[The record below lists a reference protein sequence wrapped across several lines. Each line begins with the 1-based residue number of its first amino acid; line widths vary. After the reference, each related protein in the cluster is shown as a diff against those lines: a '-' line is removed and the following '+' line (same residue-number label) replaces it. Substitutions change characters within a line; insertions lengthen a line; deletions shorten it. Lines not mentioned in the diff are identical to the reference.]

1 MSTQTPPAP
10 WPSGPAGPAGPPPV
24 TFPRHR
30 IKVPTVLQMEET
42 ECGAASLGMVLAHFG
57 RVVPLEELRDACG
70 VSRDGSNAS
79 AMLKAARGYG
89 MQAKGY
95 RRPFSKLAE
104 GDLLPQILFWRFSHW
119 VVLEGY
125 GKDCLY
131 INDPAEGRR
140 AIAVTE
146 AERLYSGVALHA
158 EPGPDFTTG
167 GRRTSWLGDL
177 WARMRP
183 GRLGFVLA
191 AIAGLF
197 LVVPGV
203 MLPMFTTV
211 FVNDILNSPTGTNAA
226 ALVTAVLI
234 VSLLIG
240 VLTLTQQ
247 WFLARLQTRLVV
259 SGSFRLVD
267 HLLRL
272 PVQYFTQRFPGV
284 IVSRLDQVDSITQ
297 LLAGPLITAG
307 VATVGL
313 VVYAAVM
320 VAYSPL
326 LAGLAIIASLLNIAA
341 LWYVSRRR
349 DAANQLQ
356 LRESSRLTGLGMS
369 MVSTIEAVKT
379 SGAEDSAFE
388 RWAGFQ
394 ARYLLASQDMG
405 RLTNGLSV
413 VPTTLSSLTSVLV
426 LAIGGVGV
434 MSGSLSLGILVG
446 FQALMASF
454 LSPIGQLVSL
464 AQQSQTAQGQLMQVN
479 DVFSSGVDEQFTRPA
494 APGPDGTA
502 AGSDGTTG
510 PDGTAAAG
518 DDPDSACAVTAR
530 LNGALEL
537 RDVEFGYTRV
547 GKPLICGFNL
557 TVAPGSRVALVGAS
571 GSGKST
577 IVKLILGLYEP
588 WGGDILFDG
597 RPRQAWDRALITTS
611 VSFVD
616 QRIML
621 FEGTIRDNLTLWDS
635 SVAQDDLIAAAR
647 DACIHDDIAART
659 GGYESAIQG
668 GGRNFSGGQR
678 QRLEIARSLV
688 LDPSILV
695 LDEATSA
702 LDTETEQKIDRNLR
716 RRGATCII
724 VAHRLSTIRDCDEI
738 LVLDAGRI
746 VQRGTHDELIAQ
758 GGRYAHLVEAE

>member
-1 MSTQTPPAP
+1 MTTQSPPVP
-10 WPSGPAGPAGPPPV
+10 WPAGPLGAGEDRPV

-57 RVVPLEELRDACG
+57 RVVPLEELREACG

-95 RRPFSKLAE
+95 RRPFGKLAE
-104 GDLLPQILFWRFSHW
+104 GDLLPQILFWRNAHW

-125 GKDCLY
+125 GKDSVH

-140 AIAVTE
+140 AVPVAE
-146 AERLYSGVALHA
+146 AQRLYSGIALHA
-158 EPGPDFTTG
+158 EPGPDFSKG
-167 GRRTSWLGDL
+167 GRRKSWLGDL

-183 GRLGFVLA
+183 GRLGFILA

-211 FVNDILNSPTGTNAA
+211 FVNDILNSPSGTNAA
-226 ALVTAVLI
+226 ALVTAVFV

-240 VLTLTQQ
+240 VLTLVQQ
-247 WFLARLQTRLVV
+247 WFLARLQTRLTV

-267 HLLRL
+267 HLLHL

-297 LLAGPLITAG
+297 LLAGPLVTAG

-313 VVYAAVM
+313 VIYAAVM
-320 VAYSPL
+320 IAYSPL
-326 LAGLAIIASLLNIAA
+326 LAGLAVIASLLNIAA

-413 VPTTLSSLTSVLV
+413 VPTTLSSFTTVLV
-426 LAIGGVGV
+426 LAIGGVAV

-464 AQQSQTAQGQLMQVN
+464 AQQAQTAQGQLMQVN
-479 DVFSSGVDEQFTRPA
+479 DVFNTGADEQFTPEAERA
-494 APGPDGTA
+494 STA
-502 AGSDGTTG
+502 QGAGSASTTDTVASS
-510 PDGTAAAG
+510 P
-518 DDPDSACAVTAR
+518 SACLPTAR
-530 LNGALEL
+530 LGGALEL

-547 GKPLICGFNL
+547 GKPLISGFNL
-557 TVAPGSRVALVGAS
+557 SVAPGSRVALVGAS

-577 IVKLILGLYEP
+577 LVKLMLGLYEP
-588 WGGDILFDG
+588 WQGEILFDG
-597 RPRQAWDRALITTS
+597 RPRRAWDRALITTS

-621 FEGTIRDNLTLWDS
+621 FEGTVRDNLTLWDT
-635 SVAQDDLIAAAR
+635 SVVQDDLITAAR
-647 DACIHDDIAART
+647 DACIHDDIVTRT

-678 QRLEIARSLV
+678 QRLEIARALV
-688 LDPSILV
+688 LDPSILI

-702 LDTETEQKIDRNLR
+702 LDTETEQRIDRNLR
-716 RRGATCII
+716 RRGATCVI

-738 LVLDAGRI
+738 IVLDAGQI
-746 VQRGTHDELIAQ
+746 VQRGTHDELVAR
-758 GGRYAHLVEAE
+758 GGRYAELVEAE

>member
-1 MSTQTPPAP
+1 
-10 WPSGPAGPAGPPPV
+10 
-24 TFPRHR
+24 
-30 IKVPTVLQMEET
+30 
-42 ECGAASLGMVLAHFG
+42 
-57 RVVPLEELRDACG
+57 
-70 VSRDGSNAS
+70 
-79 AMLKAARGYG
+79 
-89 MQAKGY
+89 
-95 RRPFSKLAE
+95 
-104 GDLLPQILFWRFSHW
+104 
-119 VVLEGY
+119 
-125 GKDCLY
+125 
-131 INDPAEGRR
+131 
-140 AIAVTE
+140 
-146 AERLYSGVALHA
+146 
-158 EPGPDFTTG
+158 
-167 GRRTSWLGDL
+167 
-177 WARMRP
+177 
-183 GRLGFVLA
+183 
-191 AIAGLF
+191 
-197 LVVPGV
+197 
-203 MLPMFTTV
+203 
-211 FVNDILNSPTGTNAA
+211 
-226 ALVTAVLI
+226 

-240 VLTLTQQ
+240 VLTLVQQ
-247 WFLARLQTRLVV
+247 WFLARLQTRLTV

-267 HLLRL
+267 HLLHL

-297 LLAGPLITAG
+297 LLAGPLVTAG

-313 VVYAAVM
+313 VIYAAVM
-320 VAYSPL
+320 IAYSPL
-326 LAGLAIIASLLNIAA
+326 LAGLAVIASLLNIAA

-413 VPTTLSSLTSVLV
+413 VPTTLSSFTTVLV
-426 LAIGGVGV
+426 LAIGGVAV

-464 AQQSQTAQGQLMQVN
+464 AQQAQTAQGQLMQVN
-479 DVFSSGVDEQFTRPA
+479 DVFNTGADEQFTPEAERA
-494 APGPDGTA
+494 STA
-502 AGSDGTTG
+502 QGAGSASTTDTVASS
-510 PDGTAAAG
+510 P
-518 DDPDSACAVTAR
+518 SACLPTAR
-530 LNGALEL
+530 LGGALEL

-547 GKPLICGFNL
+547 GKPLISGFNL
-557 TVAPGSRVALVGAS
+557 SVAPGSRVALVGAS

-577 IVKLILGLYEP
+577 LVKLMLGLYEP
-588 WGGDILFDG
+588 WQGEILFDG
-597 RPRQAWDRALITTS
+597 RPRRAWDRALITTS

-621 FEGTIRDNLTLWDS
+621 FEGTVRDNLTLWDT
-635 SVAQDDLIAAAR
+635 SVVQDDLITAAR
-647 DACIHDDIAART
+647 DACIHDDIVTRT

-678 QRLEIARSLV
+678 QRLEIARALV
-688 LDPSILV
+688 LDPSILI

-702 LDTETEQKIDRNLR
+702 LDTETEQRIDRNLR
-716 RRGATCII
+716 RRGATCVI

-738 LVLDAGRI
+738 IVLDAGQI
-746 VQRGTHDELIAQ
+746 VQRGTHDELVARS
-758 GGRYAHLVEAE
+758 GRYAELVEAE

>member
-1 MSTQTPPAP
+1 MSTQTPPVP
-10 WPSGPAGPAGPPPV
+10 HPAGPAGAPDPPPV
-24 TFPRHR
+24 TFPRR
-30 IKVPTVLQMEET
+30 RVKVPTVLQMEET

-57 RVVPLEELRDACG
+57 RVVPLEELREACG

-104 GDLLPQILFWRFSHW
+104 GDLLPQILFWRYSHW

-125 GKDCLY
+125 GKDGLL

-140 AIAVTE
+140 AIGVAE
-146 AERLYSGVALHA
+146 AERLYSGIALHA
-158 EPGPDFTTG
+158 APGPEFTRG
-167 GRRTSWLGDL
+167 GRRRSWLGDL

-191 AIAGLF
+191 AVAGLF

-211 FVNDILNSPTGTNAA
+211 FVNDVLNSPTGSNAA
-226 ALVTAVLI
+226 ALVAAVLI

-240 VLTLTQQ
+240 ALTLTQQ
-247 WFLARLQTRLVV
+247 WFLARLQTRLTV

-297 LLAGPLITAG
+297 LLAGPFITAG

-326 LAGLAIIASLLNIAA
+326 LAGLAMIASLLNIAA

-369 MVSTIEAVKT
+369 TISTIEAVKT

-454 LSPIGQLVSL
+454 LSPIGQLVGL
-464 AQQSQTAQGQLMQVN
+464 AQQAQTAQGQLMQVN
-479 DVFSSGVDEQFTRPA
+479 DVLSSAVDEQFTRTPA
-494 APGPDGTA
+494 RTPTRTGPSDA
-502 AGSDGTTG
+502 AGSAD
-510 PDGTAAAG
+510 A
-518 DDPDSACAVTAR
+518 ACAVTAR

-547 GKPLICGFNL
+547 GKPLVSGFSL
-557 TVAPGSRVALVGAS
+557 SVAPGSRVALVGAS

-588 WGGDILFDG
+588 WHGEVLFDG

-621 FEGTIRDNLTLWDS
+621 FEGSIRDNLTLWDS
-635 SVAQDDLIAAAR
+635 SVTPDDLIAAAR
-647 DACIHDDIAART
+647 DACIHDDIAARA

-702 LDTETEQKIDRNLR
+702 LDTETEQRIDRNLR

-758 GGRYAHLVEAE
+758 GGRYAQLVEAE

>member
-1 MSTQTPPAP
+1 MSASTPPILRPGDDQTPPTP
-10 WPSGPAGPAGPPPV
+10 
-24 TFPRHR
+24 FPRHR
-30 IKVPTVLQMEET
+30 VKVPTVLQMEET
-42 ECGAASLGMVLAHFG
+42 ECGAAALGMVLAHFS
-57 RVVPLEELRDACG
+57 RLVPLEDLREACG

-79 AMLKAARGYG
+79 NMLKAARGYG
-89 MQAKGY
+89 MVAKGY
-95 RRPFSKLAE
+95 RRPFDKLAE

-125 GKDCLY
+125 GKGCVL

-140 AIAVTE
+140 AVPLAE

-158 EPGPDFTTG
+158 APGPDFTKG
-167 GRRTSWLGDL
+167 GERSGWLKELGT
-177 WARMRP
+177 RMRP
-183 GRLGFVLA
+183 SRLGFVLA

-203 MLPMFTTV
+203 MLPMFTTI
-211 FVNDILNSPTGTNAA
+211 FVDDILDSPTPDHAA
-226 ALVTAVLI
+226 GLITAVFA

-240 VLTLTQQ
+240 LLTLVQQ
-247 WFLARLQTRLVV
+247 WFLARLQTRLTV

-267 HLLRL
+267 HLLKL

-284 IVSRLDQVDSITQ
+284 LVSRLDQIDNITK
-297 LLAGPLITAG
+297 LLAGPLVTAG

-313 VVYAAVM
+313 VVYAVVM
-320 VAYSPL
+320 TAYSLL
-326 LAGLAIIASLLNIAA
+326 LATLAILASLLNVVA

-356 LRESSRLTGLGMS
+356 LRESARLTGLGMS
-369 MVSTIEAVKT
+369 TVANIEAVKT

-413 VPTTLSSLTSVLV
+413 VPTTLASLTSVLV
-426 LAIGGVGV
+426 LAIGGLAV
-434 MSGSLSLGILVG
+434 MSGTLSLGILVG

-454 LSPIGQLVSL
+454 LAPIGQLVSL
-464 AQQSQTAQGQLMQVN
+464 AQQAQTAQGQLLQVN
-479 DVFSSGVDEQFTRPA
+479 DVLHSRVEKQFTDVSDPLA
-494 APGPDGTA
+494 ARGASTDHP
-502 AGSDGTTG
+502 
-510 PDGTAAAG
+510 
-518 DDPDSACAVTAR
+518 TAR

-547 GKPLICGFNL
+547 GKPLISGFSL
-557 TVAPGSRVALVGAS
+557 SVTPGSRIALVGSS

-588 WGGDILFDG
+588 WTGEVLFDG
-597 RPRQAWDRALITTS
+597 RPRQAWDRALLTSS

-621 FEGTIRDNLTLWDS
+621 FDGTVRDNLTLWDDA
-635 SVAQDDLIAAAR
+635 VLHDDLVTAAR
-647 DACIHDDIAART
+647 DACIHEDVVSRT
-659 GGYESAIQG
+659 AGYESAITGSGQ
-668 GGRNFSGGQR
+668 NFSGGQR
-678 QRLEIARSLV
+678 QRLEIARALL
-688 LDPSILV
+688 LDPSILI

-702 LDTETEQKIDRNLR
+702 LDTETEQQIDRNLR

-738 LVLDAGRI
+738 IVLDGGQI
-746 VQRGTHDELIAQ
+746 TQRGTHDQLIAE
-758 GGRYAHLVEAE
+758 GGRYSALVEAE

>member
-1 MSTQTPPAP
+1 MSGTQTAP
-10 WPSGPAGPAGPPPV
+10 VPAGSPADPPEAPV
-24 TFPRHR
+24 PFPRR
-30 IKVPTVLQMEET
+30 RVKVPTVLQMEET
-42 ECGAASLGMVLAHFG
+42 ECGAASLGMVLGHFG
-57 RVVPLEELRDACG
+57 KLVPLEELREACG
-70 VSRDGSNAS
+70 VTRDGSNAS
-79 AMLKAARGYG
+79 AMLKAARNYG
-89 MQAKGY
+89 MEAKGY
-95 RRPFSKLAE
+95 RRPFAKLAE

-125 GKDCLY
+125 GKDSVY

-140 AIAVTE
+140 TILREE
-146 AERLYSGVALHA
+146 AERLYSNIALYA
-158 EPGPDFTTG
+158 APGSDFVKG
-167 GRRTSWLGDL
+167 GKREGWFADL

-183 GRLGFVLA
+183 GRLGFILA

-211 FVNDILNSPTGTNAA
+211 FVNNVLGAQPGGNAA
-226 ALVTAVLI
+226 ALIVAVFV

-240 VLTLTQQ
+240 VLTLVQQ
-247 WFLARLQTRLVV
+247 WFLARLQTRLTI

-267 HLLRL
+267 HLLKL

-284 IVSRLDQVDSITQ
+284 IVSRLDQLDTIAQ
-297 LLAGPLITAG
+297 LLAGPLVTSG

-313 VVYAAVM
+313 IVYVVVM
-320 VAYSPL
+320 LAYSPL
-326 LAGLAIIASLLNIAA
+326 LAALAIVASLLNVAA

-356 LRESSRLTGLGMS
+356 LRESARLTGLGMS
-369 MVSTIEAVKT
+369 MVSNIEAVKT
-379 SGAEDSAFE
+379 AGAEDSAFE

-413 VPTTLSSLTSVLV
+413 VPTTLSSLTSVFV
-426 LAIGGVGV
+426 LAIGGVSV
-434 MSGSLSLGILVG
+434 MSGTLSLGILVG

-454 LSPIGQLVSL
+454 LAPVGQLVSL
-464 AQQSQTAQGQLMQVN
+464 AQQTQTAQGQLRQVN
-479 DVFSSGVDEQFTRPA
+479 DVLNSGVDEPFTRTTDPLA
-494 APGPDGTA
+494 ERERG
-502 AGSDGTTG
+502 AGGQPS
-510 PDGTAAAG
+510 
-518 DDPDSACAVTAR
+518 AR

-537 RDVEFGYTRV
+537 QDIEFGYSRV
-547 GKPLICGFNL
+547 GKPLISGFSL
-557 TVAPGSRVALVGAS
+557 SVAPGSRVALVGAS

-588 WGGDILFDG
+588 WAGKILFDG
-597 RPRQAWDRALITTS
+597 RPRRAWDRSLITRS

-621 FEGTIRDNLTLWDS
+621 FDGTVHENLTLWDD
-635 SVAQDDLIAAAR
+635 SVAQDALIAAAR
-647 DACIHDDIAART
+647 DACIHDDVVSRT
-659 GGYESAIQG
+659 GGYEAAVAG
-668 GGRNFSGGQR
+668 DGRNFSGGQR
-678 QRLEIARSLV
+678 QRLEIARALL
-688 LDPSILV
+688 LDPSILI

-702 LDTETEQKIDRNLR
+702 LDTETEQRIDRNLR

-738 LVLDAGRI
+738 IVLDAGQI
-746 VQRGTHDELIAQ
+746 VQRGTHDQLISE
-758 GGRYAHLVEAE
+758 GGRYSELVEAE